1 MTTSYS
7 ARQVRSRPSE
17 RHRKARHDA
26 QGSCLVP
33 SDSACPKSSHDPLFR
48 HDLGWSHNDTPV
60 APHIRR
66 GGRALVA
73 MLDLGNAGERLFVSS
88 PPVVFPALGGGRQIE
103 RGKINHTVDA
113 KSVRRSVLSALRRIS
128 LSSTG
133 KEAKMNHES
142 GYGRAHRQAEHI
154 FRNLLPAHGMAV
166 REGQIALCHAMPPRH
181 RLAGKK
187 QV

>member
-1 MTTSYS
+1 MIC
-7 ARQVRSRPSE
+7 
-17 RHRKARHDA
+17 KGD
-26 QGSCLVP
+26 
-33 SDSACPKSSHDPLFR
+33 
-48 HDLGWSHNDTPV
+48 NDTPV

-133 KEAKMNHES
+133 KEAKDEPRKRV
-142 GYGRAHRQAEHI
+142 RAGAQAGGAY
-154 FRNLLPAHGMAV
+154 FPQPAA
-166 REGQIALCHAMPPRH
+166 RPRH
-181 RLAGKK
+181 GLSLIHI
-187 QV
+187 

>member
-1 MTTSYS
+1 M
-7 ARQVRSRPSE
+7 
-17 RHRKARHDA
+17 
-26 QGSCLVP
+26 P

-128 LSSTG
+128 
-133 KEAKMNHES
+133 
-142 GYGRAHRQAEHI
+142 
-154 FRNLLPAHGMAV
+154 
-166 REGQIALCHAMPPRH
+166 
-181 RLAGKK
+181 
-187 QV
+187 